1 MNKIILLLLFVT
13 NIFSVNAQFRLTG
26 KICDIEKKYLSGV
39 VVSLQQDTTLVGA
52 TLTDKS
58 GNYVFENLK
67 SGTYH
72 LIATAIGLDLKEI
85 ILDIKTNTEQNLIME
100 APGIQLEEVTVT
112 ADKSHIVISDATGTT
127 FHLSNRAKSL
137 RDPFEALLEVSKL
150 SVIPSSRKLTLSD
163 GTVPLILI
171 NGNRI
176 NGGVESVDPKLVE
189 SIEIIETPS
198 ARYLKDGV
206 QAIVNFKMKRQE
218 VQYHKLNARTTHSVP
233 VFYGSSNAFYET
245 GNKNASLNLTARH
258 WYFHNDNATMTNL
271 QQNTGYSKWR
281 ENERVWNGQ
290 NINLTLNAD
299 WLCSPK
305 DYFAFK
311 ATYDNNPSEYVSEGK
326 GELREEGMEM
336 QPFTYFNEDKVA
348 YYINTY
354 NLYYKHNFH
363 KKSWLEATARF
374 NLNGNETKGVRT
386 EDYTSWEYNNIYDFD
401 NFRYSGGIEV
411 SYTAPLGK
419 HTLDIGSET
428 SFLNDRIRQVYAG
441 YPTFH
446 HSNMDEYLFAGLSGK
461 LSTKFSYAFSVG
473 YEMLFRKVADVNYDY
488 NKPAGNLSLNWR
500 MNSQHNVGASY
511 SLRHTAPNVGQL
523 NPYNTSTDS
532 LMVQQGN
539 PYLLPSQSQQ
549 WKLRYSFNKRGFY
562 IEPSL
567 SYTSVTDA
575 VEQVGKTD
583 KATGIYLSSYENS
596 RRYSF
601 LMGSVNMRYNNSKWG
616 GISLGIENI
625 TRFYEGQSGKNFFN
639 YNLNFYGWYKRL
651 SWNGYLWYSPV
662 DYDVH
667 TKFKSSGAESELSL
681 AYKLSNSFSL
691 SAGMRYLLGTLKTE
705 SYQTEGTYSSIDK
718 ISMNDRSWRILFGI
732 SYSWVK
738 EKSPNRQKKYLETKE
753 SGIKL

>member
-1 MNKIILLLLFVT
+1 
-13 NIFSVNAQFRLTG
+13 
-26 KICDIEKKYLSGV
+26 
-39 VVSLQQDTTLVGA
+39 
-52 TLTDKS
+52 
-58 GNYVFENLK
+58 
-67 SGTYH
+67 
-72 LIATAIGLDLKEI
+72 
-85 ILDIKTNTEQNLIME
+85 
-100 APGIQLEEVTVT
+100 
-112 ADKSHIVISDATGTT
+112 
-127 FHLSNRAKSL
+127 
-137 RDPFEALLEVSKL
+137 
-150 SVIPSSRKLTLSD
+150 
-163 GTVPLILI
+163 
-171 NGNRI
+171 
-176 NGGVESVDPKLVE
+176 
-189 SIEIIETPS
+189 
-198 ARYLKDGV
+198 
-206 QAIVNFKMKRQE
+206 
-218 VQYHKLNARTTHSVP
+218 
-233 VFYGSSNAFYET
+233 
-245 GNKNASLNLTARH
+245 
-258 WYFHNDNATMTNL
+258 
-271 QQNTGYSKWR
+271 
-281 ENERVWNGQ
+281 
-290 NINLTLNAD
+290 
-299 WLCSPK
+299 
-305 DYFAFK
+305 
-311 ATYDNNPSEYVSEGK
+311 
-326 GELREEGMEM
+326 
-336 QPFTYFNEDKVA
+336 
-348 YYINTY
+348 
-354 NLYYKHNFH
+354 
-363 KKSWLEATARF
+363 
-374 NLNGNETKGVRT
+374 
-386 EDYTSWEYNNIYDFD
+386 
-401 NFRYSGGIEV
+401 
-411 SYTAPLGK
+411 
-419 HTLDIGSET
+419 
-428 SFLNDRIRQVYAG
+428 
-441 YPTFH
+441 
-446 HSNMDEYLFAGLSGK
+446 
-461 LSTKFSYAFSVG
+461 
-473 YEMLFRKVADVNYDY
+473 
-488 NKPAGNLSLNWR
+488 
-500 MNSQHNVGASY
+500 
-511 SLRHTAPNVGQL
+511 LRHTAPNVGQL

>member
-127 FHLSNRAKSL
+127 FHLSNRAKGL

-218 VQYHKLNARTTHSVP
+218 VQYHKLNAGTTHSVP
-233 VFYGSSNAFYET
+233 VFYGFSNAFYET
-245 GNKNASLNLTARH
+245 GNKNASLSLTAQH

-290 NINLTLNAD
+290 NINLALNAD
-299 WLCSPK
+299 WLCSSK

-311 ATYDNNPSEYVSEGK
+311 ATYVNNPSEYVSEGK
-326 GELREEGMEM
+326 GELREEGMDM

-401 NFRYSGGIEV
+401 NFRYSGGLEV

-539 PYLLPSQSQQ
+539 PYLIPSQSQQ
-549 WKLRYSFNKRGFY
+549 WKLKYSFNKRGFY